1 MKAIMVNNNKILSL
15 ENVKEVELHEGGT
28 GAQRN
33 PFYYGVS
40 IHYMNGEC
48 TSSGTTNDKEKAKAW
63 FNKIF
68 EIITAE

>member
-1 MKAIMVNNNKILSL
+1 MKAIMVDNKILSL
-15 ENVKEVELHEGGT
+15 ENVKEVEFYEGGT

-33 PFYYGVS
+33 PFYYGVA
-40 IHYMNGEC
+40 IDYMNGEHS
-48 TSSGTTNDKEKAKAW
+48 SSGSTNNKEKAKEW

>member
-1 MKAIMVNNNKILSL
+1 MKAIMVNNKILSL
-15 ENVKEVELHEGGT
+15 ENVKEVELYEGGT

-33 PFYYGVS
+33 SYYYGVA
-40 IHYMNGEC
+40 IDYMNGEHS
-48 TSSGTTNDKEKAKAW
+48 SSGSVSDKAKAKEW

>member
-15 ENVKEVELHEGGT
+15 ENVKEVRLYEGGT

-40 IHYMNGEC
+40 IYYMNGEHASSDS
-48 TSSGTTNDKEKAKAW
+48 TSDKEKAKGW